1 MVNHGNLRV
10 KKVEITLFGHYKMSV
25 VISIKNSRSICF
37 YLLRGSFCVKLW
49 VTTNSLHSKL
59 LPSFSSL
66 FILNLSEDIFFHFIR
81 PPGHHADTEF
91 AMGYC
96 FFNNVAVAAKIAQQR
111 WNVQR
116 YLLKRNWAMGCWINL
131 LCYAGNDWVNCHKYV
146 LNKMLYFSNM
156 WPETLSCLSSIS
168 GLAIDVFYVNIQ
180 RKFFKWKVKQPIRLK
195 GVIN

>member
-1 MVNHGNLRV
+1 
-10 KKVEITLFGHYKMSV
+10 MSH
-25 VISIKNSRSICF
+25 CQ
-37 YLLRGSFCVKLW
+37 
-49 VTTNSLHSKL
+49 SLHSKL

-66 FILNLSEDIFFHFIR
+66 FILNLSIFFFHIIR

-131 LCYAGNDWVNCHKYV
+131 LCYAGNDWVNCYKYV

-180 RKFFKWKVKQPIRLK
+180 RKFFKWKVKQPIGLK